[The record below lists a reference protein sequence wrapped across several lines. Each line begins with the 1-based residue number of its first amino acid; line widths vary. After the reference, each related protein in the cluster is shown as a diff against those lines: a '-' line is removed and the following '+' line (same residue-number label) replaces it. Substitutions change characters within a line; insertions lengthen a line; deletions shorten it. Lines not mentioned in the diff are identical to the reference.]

1 MSILFRKQEDFDA
14 AAGAEDEKIGKMIKA
29 VLLILLYLCSVQDWR
44 TRQVSLKLMAA
55 GAVFLGILILW
66 KPVLPGI
73 VSLAGIVEGLLM
85 LLFGEVSGGKLGRA
99 DGMMLMITGMVTGGY
114 DNLILMFISFTA
126 AGITGGISTILGKRG
141 RNQELPYLPFLF
153 LAYAGSAVL

>member
-14 AAGAEDEKIGKMIKA
+14 AAGAEDKKIGKTIKA

-44 TRQVSLKLMAA
+44 TRQVSLKLMTT
-55 GAVFLGILILW
+55 GAVFLGILLLW

-73 VSLAGIVEGLLM
+73 LSLVGIGEGLLM

-114 DNLILMFISFTA
+114 VNLILMFISFTA
-126 AGITGGISTILGKRG
+126 AGIIGGIATALRKGG
-141 RNQELPYLPFLF
+141 RNQEIPYLPFLF
-153 LAYAGSAVL
+153 LAYAGSTML